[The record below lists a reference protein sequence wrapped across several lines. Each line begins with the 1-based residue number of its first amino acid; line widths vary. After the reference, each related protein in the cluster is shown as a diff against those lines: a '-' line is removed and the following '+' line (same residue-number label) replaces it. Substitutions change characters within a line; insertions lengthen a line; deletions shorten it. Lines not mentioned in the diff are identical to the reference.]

1 MESINGYQYTTEQ
14 RAIAARESV
23 NNYYGIPVS
32 PDDVTQNWVDYQF
45 AEFNEPTFWYII
57 YDESLVPVLG
67 EPTEF
72 DVNEPIIKDATN

>member
-1 MESINGYQYTTEQ
+1 MIGYKFTTKED
-14 RAIAARESV
+14 AAKAVELCDV
-23 NNYYGIPVS
+23 YYHIPAE
-32 PDDVTQNWVDYQF
+32 PDDVTTHWCMYNEAV
-45 AEFNEPTFWYII
+45 FNEPIFWFII